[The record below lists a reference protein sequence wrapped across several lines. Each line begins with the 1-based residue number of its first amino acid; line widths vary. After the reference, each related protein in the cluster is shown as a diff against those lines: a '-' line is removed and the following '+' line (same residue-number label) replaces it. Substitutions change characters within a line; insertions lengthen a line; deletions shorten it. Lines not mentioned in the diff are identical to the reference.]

1 MTIDNINDAPA
12 DAADAF
18 LFAVDALRE
27 IQSAMAGLAAMETS
41 LYAAVFARA
50 EELTAVLPSPVTERE
65 MALRTAC
72 AEIGAALRV
81 SDRTV
86 QRRLSNA
93 WDVTTNLPQTFEAL
107 RQGRITQA
115 HVNTIIR
122 ASEGLPAGRARE
134 MYDEAAVERA
144 EQLSPN
150 RLAAVLP
157 AVAAQIHECGMA
169 ERHQRARRHRRVEI
183 RDIEDGMSELLAV
196 LPAVIAHGIHDRLT
210 SMAKAC
216 ETAHGG
222 DGAVADTV
230 GIDASAGNSTA
241 GEIDDRS
248 RDEIR
253 ADIFGDLL
261 LGGGPIAAGEGLAAI
276 TAQIQISIPV
286 LTAAGVTDRG
296 AELIGTGPID
306 TETARR
312 LVGAASGWDRV
323 MTCPVTGTILAV
335 DRYRPSEDLR
345 RTLRVRDEHCRFPGC
360 RQPAHR
366 TDADHSLAAADGGPT
381 SLDNMALLCRRHHVM
396 KHAAAWTITHQG
408 NGILK
413 WTSPSGRTYIDTPTP
428 TLRFF
433 PTGPDPDNPGEPDD
447 PREPNEPGE
456 PNAPGVPDIP
466 RDPREPEDP
475 GNSGADSAA
484 RMEAN
489 IKTDTEAE
497 TDAEA
502 EAEARRSARL
512 AARWRAAMG
521 EGFDGPAAGPP
532 PY

>member
-1 MTIDNINDAPA
+1 MAIDNANDAPT
-12 DAADAF
+12 DSVEAF

-41 LYAAVFARA
+41 LYAAVFAQA
-50 EELTAVLPSPVTERE
+50 EQLTATMPSPITERE

-93 WDVTTNLPQTFEAL
+93 WDVTTNLPHTFEAL
-107 RQGRITQA
+107 QHGRITQA

-122 ASEGLPAGRARE
+122 SAEGLPAGEARE
-134 MYDEAAVERA
+134 VYDDAAVERA
-144 EQLSPN
+144 EQLSPG

-157 AVAAQIHECGMA
+157 AVAAQIHECGLA

-216 ETAHGG
+216 VATDTSDGG
-222 DGAVADTV
+222 TDACSGA
-230 GIDASAGNSTA
+230 GIDD
-241 GEIDDRS
+241 ERS

-261 LGGGPIAAGEGLAAI
+261 LGGGPVASGDGLSAI
-276 TAQIQISIPV
+276 SAQVQISIPV
-286 LTAAGVTDRG
+286 LTAAGVSDRG
-296 AELIGTGPID
+296 AELIGSGPLD
-306 TETARR
+306 AETARH

-335 DRYRPSEDLR
+335 DRYRPSEEIR
-345 RTLRVRDEHCRFPGC
+345 RALRVRDEHCRFPGC

-366 TDADHSLAAADGGPT
+366 CDADHSLAAADGGPT
-381 SLDNMALLCRRHHVM
+381 SLDNMALLCRR
-396 KHAAAWTITHQG
+396 
-408 NGILK
+408 
-413 WTSPSGRTYIDTPTP
+413 
-428 TLRFF
+428 
-433 PTGPDPDNPGEPDD
+433 
-447 PREPNEPGE
+447 
-456 PNAPGVPDIP
+456 
-466 RDPREPEDP
+466 
-475 GNSGADSAA
+475 
-484 RMEAN
+484 
-489 IKTDTEAE
+489 
-497 TDAEA
+497 
-502 EAEARRSARL
+502 
-512 AARWRAAMG
+512 
-521 EGFDGPAAGPP
+521 
-532 PY
+532 